1 MITIPSQD
9 YLKEALENGS
19 LLPLVGAGVSM
30 SIKDKNGDGVFPSW
44 KKLIERAADKLDSK
58 ECKLVNMLIEEGM
71 LTDAAETAKKHL
83 AGEQWF
89 QFLDSQFD
97 PDLNQFDSSSFE
109 LPKAIWKLGNQIVTL
124 NYDRVLCHA
133 SETGNT
139 KTIKNSSRALLNTMR
154 SPSQDKMVW
163 HLHGHIEEPENLVLT
178 PDSYKRLYEDKD
190 EYEAAMDILRHVLA
204 SRSLIFIGCSLS
216 DAELLAELAKQHEL
230 FSGNSKVHFVLVHKN
245 IEELVKVK
253 LKNFEAIKILTFE
266 DFGQPLID
274 VIDSIA
280 RLKSASDDEL
290 KVEPKKLEAVVEP
303 QKAQPKIAYLSA
315 KPFGQKLGNFA
326 GVEKILKKT
335 PPFDIDSHV
344 LSVEQLQSLNG
355 YQYLAIA
362 CHIKNDKLIVENEWC
377 GSERISIEEFEANLD
392 LNGLKG
398 IIIICDELPSS
409 STLSSIDL
417 PILFIAELSTKLE
430 NIKHLWFQLFKKQS
444 LISFKDN
451 CLLANKNDFKLEIK
465 VAHLNGVCLSK
476 PIKLP
481 SEISKDEVVKFI
493 GRQQDIE
500 ECSRKLFNAKDQSE
514 CLTILGAGGLGK
526 TSLVKKL
533 AFEYNDRKL
542 FNKGLTFIDCE
553 HFESYQQFHRH
564 VASAFELESVVDVID
579 HIIENTDFQDGDRLV
594 IIDNAESLLM
604 LDDKD
609 KILSFI
615 GKVNEFATL
624 VITSRES
631 LNIPSE
637 STYQLRDFIAEE
649 AFLLFESKANRR
661 FSDSEGMYLKE
672 HILKEILDHNPL
684 AITLVASSLIQG
696 KDLTDLKKE
705 LDDNFFE
712 LTQKEQQNFSKP
724 EERNIDRRDSI
735 YNSID
740 YSYKALHQQH
750 KEALIKLSYF
760 PDGIDLENFK
770 KLTEKD
776 AKARGKAPIKDATIK
791 VLQNKS
797 LVQTSNQFIRLHPLV
812 ARFAKNKIN
821 DQEETSY
828 LKAIF
833 DYQLSLVNA
842 LHEMGLSDDLAQQ
855 AKVQLMT
862 YRQVRNL
869 CLIVEKLNITFDDTI
884 IIKYVTKL
892 SSLLG
897 TLETFIEI
905 YSALSKSVERFESN
919 EKLHKFLSIALLVNE
934 YFLGDFERAYEK
946 LLILLPQAEWLA
958 LDNSNHI
965 EQAIF
970 ESASCIYGNEGKE
983 LDIATWVENY
993 EDKSRF
999 YFTELRALGFF
1010 QLDYASLC
1018 VQDFDSL
1025 YVKWALGKLKQKEF
1039 EHVLKHI
1046 HPKAHIQIA
1055 QMLTLKAKLTPL
1067 TKNEISKLVVVNPYT
1082 KGIKYLLNGM
1092 FNEDHS
1098 AAQALFKKAIP
1109 ELKHIK
1115 YAYTEALLEYATWL
1129 KRYGMTEFDNIYSE
1143 GLESAK
1149 KHHFRFLQHNFLN
1162 LTAEEKIPYSEA
1174 DYPLPNGKDFAN
1186 TIQKSTKF
1194 CKKVNNN

>member
-1 MITIPSQD
+1 MTTIPYQD
-9 YLKEALENGS
+9 YLKSTLENGT
-19 LLPLVGAGVSM
+19 LLPLIGAGVSM
-30 SIKDKNGDGVFPSW
+30 SIKDKKGDMIFPSW
-44 KKLIERAADKLDSK
+44 KELLANAAKEATADDKVIIDIFIKQNRLH
-58 ECKLVNMLIEEGM
+58 
-71 LTDAAETAKKHL
+71 DAAKEARRSLKGNT
-83 AGEQWF
+83 WYT
-89 QFLDSQFD
+89 FLKSQFNPELD
-97 PDLNQFDSSSFE
+97 DCDADSFALSKS
-109 LPKAIWKLGNQIVTL
+109 IWKLNNQLITL
-124 NYDRVLCHA
+124 NYDRILEH
-133 SETGNT
+133 SSGTST
-139 KTIKNSSRALLNTMR
+139 TSILRNSSPEQLTQMQ
-154 SPSQDKMVW
+154 SPSTEKMVW
-163 HLHGHIEEPENLVLT
+163 HLHGHIDEPAKLILT
-178 PDSYKRLYEDKD
+178 PDSYGQLYEESEENNYK
-190 EYEAAMDILRHVLA
+190 AAIQVLKTVL
-204 SRSLIFIGCSLS
+204 STRSLLFIGCSLS
-216 DAELLAELAKQHEL
+216 DIELLEKLNDQYKL
-230 FSGNSKVHFVLVHKN
+230 FKGNTNIHFALVHEN
-245 IEELVKVK
+245 EENSIKER
-253 LKNFEAIKILTFE
+253 LKNFETIELITFPE
-266 DFGQPLID
+266 FGQQQVD
-274 VIDSIA
+274 VINQIVA
-280 RLKSASDDEL
+280 LKSD
-290 KVEPKKLEAVVEP
+290 VEPKKLEAVVEP

-315 KPFGQKLGNFA
+315 KPFGQKLGNFT
-326 GVEKILKKT
+326 GVEKILRKT

-362 CHIKNDKLIVENEWC
+362 CHIKNDKLVVENEWC

-392 LNGLKG
+392 LDDLKG

-409 STLSSIDL
+409 SALDNTDL
-417 PILFIAELSTKLE
+417 PILFIAELSTKLS
-430 NIKHLWFQLFKKQS
+430 NIKNLWFQLFKKQS

-465 VAHLNGVCLSK
+465 VARLNGLCLSK

-542 FNKGLTFIDCE
+542 FNKGVTFIDCE

-564 VASAFELESVVDVID
+564 VASAFELESVVSVID
-579 HIIENTDFQDGDRLV
+579 HITENTDFQDGDRLV
-594 IIDNAESLLM
+594 IIDNAESLLI
-604 LDDKD
+604 LDDKA

-631 LNIPSE
+631 LNIASE
-637 STYQLRDFIAEE
+637 STYQLRDFVAEE
-649 AFLLFESKANRR
+649 AFLLFESKANRK
-661 FSDSEGMYLKE
+661 FSDYEEMYLKE

-684 AITLVASSLIQG
+684 AISLVAGSLIQG

-740 YSYKALHQQH
+740 YSYKALHRQH

-821 DQEETSY
+821 DQEEASY
-828 LKAIF
+828 IKAIF
-833 DYQLSLVNA
+833 DYQFSFVNA
-842 LHEMGLSDDLAQQ
+842 LYEMSLSDDLAQQ

-869 CLIVEKLNITFDDTI
+869 CLIIEKLNITFDDTI

-897 TLETFIEI
+897 ALETFIEI
-905 YSALSKSVERFESN
+905 YNALSKSVERFESN
-919 EKLHKFLSIALLVNE
+919 EKLHKYLSIVLLVNE
-934 YFLGDFERAYEK
+934 YFLGNFERAYEK

-958 LDNSNHI
+958 LDNSNYI

-970 ESASCIYGNEGKE
+970 HSASNIYGNEGKE
-983 LDIATWVENY
+983 LDIAIWIENN
-993 EDKSRF
+993 EKQSRF
-999 YFTELRALGFF
+999 YFNELCSLGFF

-1018 VQDFDSL
+1018 VQNRNSL

-1055 QMLTLKAKLTPL
+1055 HMLTLKAKLTPL

-1092 FNEDHS
+1092 FNEDRS

-1129 KRYGMTEFDNIYSE
+1129 KRYGMTEFDNVYCE

-1174 DYPLPNGKDFAN
+1174 DYPLPNGECFSN
-1186 TIQKSTKF
+1186 TIQKSINF
-1194 CKKVNNN
+1194 CKKVNKH